1 MFEQLLNAS
10 IVILSLAMLGCL
22 YRLLKGPSMP
32 DRIAALDAIGIN
44 LLAVVAVLCVQY
56 RTQTYM
62 DTILVI
68 GILTFIGTTAFA
80 RYMERGKVIEH
91 GNDESAR

>member
-10 IVILSLAMLGCL
+10 LVILSLAMLGCL

>member
-1 MFEQLLNAS
+1 MFEQLLNAAL
-10 IVILSLAMLGCL
+10 VILSLAMLGCL